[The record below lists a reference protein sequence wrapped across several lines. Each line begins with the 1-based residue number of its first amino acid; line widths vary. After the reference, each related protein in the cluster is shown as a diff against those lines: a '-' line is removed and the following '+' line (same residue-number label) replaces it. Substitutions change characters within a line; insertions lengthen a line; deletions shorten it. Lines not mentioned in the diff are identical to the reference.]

1 VTHYLAKP
9 KIFAVCCTLTLE
21 EILISCNQKVKDL
34 MEVGMIGKRLMQKY
48 FYKKSAEKS
57 IENV

>member
-21 EILISCNQKVKDL
+21 ETLFHVIKKKSKDL
-34 MEVGMIGKRLMQKY
+34 MEVGMIGKKVD
-48 FYKKSAEKS
+48 AE
-57 IENV
+57 IFL